1 MFNFPKIP
9 REPGFQFKTNL
20 LKSVTFQFGYPQNE
34 SIVKDEK
41 YLREQLEEEFPNIK
55 TLVKGEFT
63 FGVSEKTQLF
73 QQSKSSTAGSEFRT
87 QNDYKVVSFTGDSL
101 IITIL
106 GEAYSNYNQMFQE
119 IEANFFPLF
128 DKFGIDSFNRLAIRK
143 INLTSFDIKEGSLPS
158 QVLPIVFNKSL
169 IDNIMFLPCHNFIS
183 TGITTSTF
191 RNDNY
196 QLNLGYGLLNKTL
209 KTEHDQIVL
218 DIDLFKT
225 EEMTA
230 IKDVPIVMDN
240 INAEIF
246 NIFNW
251 VIQKSFLQSLGS
263 TENIANG

>member
-34 SIVKDEK
+34 SIVRDQN
-41 YLREQLEEEFPNIK
+41 YLREQLEGKFPNIK

-106 GEAYSNYNQMFQE
+106 GEAYSNYNQMLQE
-119 IEANFFPLF
+119 IETDFFPLF

-143 INLTSFDIKEGSLPS
+143 INLTGFDIKEGSLPS

-169 IDNIMFLPCHNFIS
+169 IDNIMFLPCHSFIN

-191 RNDNY
+191 RNGDY
-196 QLNLGYGLLNKTL
+196 QLNLSYGLLKKTP
-209 KTEHDQIVL
+209 KVEHDQIVL

-225 EEMTA
+225 EA
-230 IKDVPIVMDN
+230 ITSITDVPKVMDG

-251 VIQKSFLQSLGS
+251 VIQKSFLHSLGII
-263 TENIANG
+263 ENVANG